1 MDIQMPVMDGYS
13 AARILRKS
21 WPDLP
26 ILALTAHA
34 MVEEKDRV
42 QAAGMNDILTKPVLP
57 KLLYAALS
65 RWLGDDRPAA
75 GMLATA
81 AAPTDRE
88 GT

>member
-1 MDIQMPVMDGYS
+1 
-13 AARILRKS
+13 
-21 WPDLP
+21 
-26 ILALTAHA
+26 
-34 MVEEKDRV
+34 
-42 QAAGMNDILTKPVLP
+42 LP